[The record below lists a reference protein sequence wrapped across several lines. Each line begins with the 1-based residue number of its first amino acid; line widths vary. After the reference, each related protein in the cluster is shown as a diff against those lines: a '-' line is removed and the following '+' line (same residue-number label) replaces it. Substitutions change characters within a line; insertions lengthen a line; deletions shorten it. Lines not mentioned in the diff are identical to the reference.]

1 MKNLIFL
8 ILLTFTLISCNKDDE
23 NTEKL
28 PAETQTGAG
37 IFACKVDGKSFI
49 DESGGYFNCFYQLI
63 DGEYY
68 FGIQG
73 LDIINDI
80 TSINFG
86 TEKKEITEGDTLNL
100 LAQLVNSV

>member
-1 MKNLIFL
+1 MKKIIYLLAISLI
-8 ILLTFTLISCNKDDE
+8 LISCHKDEE
-23 NTEKL
+23 NIETL
-28 PAETQTGAG
+28 PEATQTGAG